1 MTYTSLITEGGGH
14 RGVIV
19 HSMDESALQAMNRR
33 RSKLVLCVDDDP
45 NIRQIVKHC
54 LTDAGYPVLVCHDGD
69 LCLSMLSRYEPRM
82 ILLDVEMPELDGF
95 ETLKEIRARFPQL
108 RAKIM
113 FLTGRR
119 MVGDVQT
126 ARGLDVDGYMI
137 KPFTRANLVRRLDRL
152 TGI

>member
-1 MTYTSLITEGGGH
+1 MTYTSLITDGGGY

-19 HSMDESALQAMNRR
+19 NSVDESALQAMNRR

-54 LTDAGYPVLVCHDGD
+54 LSDAGYPVLVCRDGD

-95 ETLKEIRARFPQL
+95 ETLKEIRARFPHL
-108 RAKIM
+108 RARIM

-119 MVGDVQT
+119 LMVDVQQ
-126 ARGLDVDGYMI
+126 ARGLDADGYMI

>member
-1 MTYTSLITEGGGH
+1 MTYTSLVTDGGSY

-19 HSMDESALQAMNRR
+19 NSVDESAIQAMNRR

-45 NIRQIVKHC
+45 NIREIVKHC
-54 LTDAGYPVLVCHDGD
+54 LSDAGYPVLVCRDGD

-95 ETLKEIRARFPQL
+95 ETLKEIRARFAHL
-108 RAKIM
+108 RAKVM

-119 MVGDVQT
+119 MLGDVRQ
-126 ARGLDVDGYMI
+126 AQGLDVDGYMI
-137 KPFTRANLVRRLDRL
+137 KPFTRSNLVRRIDRL

>member
-1 MTYTSLITEGGGH
+1 MTYTSLVTEGSGH

-54 LTDAGYPVLVCHDGD
+54 LSDAGYPVLVCRDGD

-95 ETLKEIRARFPQL
+95 ETLKEIRARFPHL
-108 RAKIM
+108 RAKVM

-119 MVGDVQT
+119 MMGDVQQ
-126 ARGLDVDGYMI
+126 ARGLDADGYMI